1 MQQTYQDTMAIVRY
15 FVRPQVF
22 ITATANPYWDEITQ
36 ELLTDDEGRPTQT
49 WQD

>member
-1 MQQTYQDTMAIVRY
+1 MQQTYQDAMVIVCY

-22 ITATANPYWDEITQ
+22 ITVTANPYWDEITQ
-36 ELLTDDEGRPTQT
+36 ELLTDDEGWLTQT